1 MAAIGV
7 EAWVPDHLEVERSKL
22 FGSFD
27 ETQVGV
33 PLDHGAHAAGK
44 GKDVVSARQAFK
56 CDAKVRHA
64 DRRAAF
70 EAKRGELFI
79 GNGLRAGER
88 GDSDVVGSEVLP
100 EGEAIADGAGA
111 GDRAD
116 PVFAIESFGLEVRG
130 EKAVVDGK
138 DEVELVVLEHFS
150 SGGLPGDEV
159 EGDAIARG
167 NVAAAEAREQDGAD
181 VVWAGDAEL
190 AALATWV
197 EDFGRD
203 QGFHGWQQRFELL

>member
-22 FGSFD
+22 FGGFD
-27 ETQVGV
+27 ETQIGI
-33 PLDHGAHAAGK
+33 LLNHGAHAAGK

-130 EKAVVDGK
+130 EKTIVDGK

-181 VVWAGDAEL
+181 VVGAGDAEL
-190 AALATWV
+190 AALAAWV
-197 EDFGRD
+197 EDLGRD
-203 QGFHGWQQRFELL
+203 EGFHAWQQCFELL